1 MTEQEFL
8 NNRLNKKYY
17 LLLNRYT
24 NLEIKRDDVKDYLE
38 QCKEFKDI
46 PSDSDFLDYIGSR
59 YSFDNFLEEIEDT
72 DIEDSTQFFKL
83 KEEIEKND

>member
-1 MTEQEFL
+1 MTEQEYL
-8 NNRLNKKYY
+8 NDRLNKKYY

-46 PSDSDFLDYIGSR
+46 PSDSDFLDYIGSK

>member
-1 MTEQEFL
+1 MTEQEYL
-8 NNRLNKKYY
+8 NDRLNKKYY